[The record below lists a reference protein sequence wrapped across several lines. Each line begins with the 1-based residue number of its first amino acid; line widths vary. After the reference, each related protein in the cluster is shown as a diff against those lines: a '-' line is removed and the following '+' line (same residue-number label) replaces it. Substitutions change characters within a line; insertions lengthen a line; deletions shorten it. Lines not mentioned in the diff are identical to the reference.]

1 MLVKAQ
7 ELFKIKFMQDQR
19 SNLNKIE
26 IEKFKKAADGFVQI
40 ARERVLKHYLNRS
53 FTVELKSDIS
63 PVTEADLEAERIL
76 RESISKSFPD
86 HGIIGE
92 EYPPTNPG
100 SEFQW
105 TIDPIDGTQNFAAG
119 IPTFGIMLSLRFQ
132 NKPIVGIIDH
142 PALNLNY
149 SSGFGLG
156 TFCNNEKVLIKD
168 SNASALG
175 PEHIV
180 IISTKG
186 MFQRTNEGHLMDEFI
201 KTHYTNR
208 IYYDCFGHS
217 LAASGCA
224 DAMVE
229 FNVRIW
235 DASPTELLVTEAG
248 GVFKYIRAQ
257 PSVDPD
263 KYTNFLSAIFGKP
276 SIVKLLEPRFS

>member
-1 MLVKAQ
+1 MK
-7 ELFKIKFMQDQR
+7 DQR
-19 SNLNKIE
+19 TNLTKQQITE
-26 IEKFKKAADGFVQI
+26 FKKKADEFVFD
-40 ARERVLKHYLNRS
+40 ARARVLKHYLNRS
-53 FTVELKSDIS
+53 FTVQLKSDVS
-63 PVTEADLEAERIL
+63 PVTEADLEAEQVL

-92 EYPPTNPG
+92 EYPPSNTK

-119 IPTFGIMLSLRFQ
+119 IPTFGIMLSLRYQ
-132 NKPIVGIIDH
+132 NLPIVGIIDH
-142 PALNLNY
+142 PALNMNY

-156 TFCNNEKVLIKD
+156 TFFNNDRVVIKD
-168 SNASALG
+168 SNPSALG
-175 PEHIV
+175 PEHII

-186 MFQRTNEGHLMDEFI
+186 MFQRTNEGHLMDEFM
-201 KTHYTNR
+201 KSHPTNR

-217 LAASGCA
+217 LAATGCA

-248 GVFKYIRAQ
+248 GLFKYIRAQ
-257 PSVDPD
+257 PSVEPD

-276 SIVKLLEPRFS
+276 GIVKLLEPRFS